1 MTTMHRLKHSF
12 VLTLVGVL
20 ALAAFAACTPLDP
33 SMTLAPSD
41 APAGPGAE
49 ATVPAAE
56 EAAAPEGTGAMAT
69 VATRSLR
76 VRSAPNPDAE
86 VVAGVRE
93 GETYPV
99 VDLSSDGEWVLLAV
113 PAAPDGQGWVA
124 ANLVSINGTLSG
136 SADAILVPTPAAA
149 DEATPAAAEEPV
161 AEEAAPENAAADN
174 AAATI
179 EVPVPDPGFAVVVT
193 DGTRLRVR
201 AEATTDSDIVG
212 YVYAGEIY
220 EVVGTSDDGTWVQIA
235 GSTEE
240 VSDNPDGGWVAAAAS
255 RLAA

>member
-1 MTTMHRLKHSF
+1 MTKMHRLKHSF

-33 SMTLAPSD
+33 SMTMGQSD
-41 APAGPGAE
+41 APAGPGTE
-49 ATVPAAE
+49 ATAPAGE

-93 GETYPV
+93 GESYPV

-149 DEATPAAAEEPV
+149 GEATPAP
-161 AEEAAPENAAADN
+161 AEEAATEAATAED

-201 AEATTDSDIVG
+201 AEPTTDSDIVG
-212 YVYAGEIY
+212 YVYAGEVY
-220 EVVGTSDDGTWVQIA
+220 AVLGTSDDGVWVQIA
-235 GSTEE
+235 GSTEA
-240 VSDNPDGGWVAAAAS
+240 VSDNPDGGWVAAEF
-255 RLAA
+255 LVMGQ

>member
-49 ATVPAAE
+49 ATAPAAE

-149 DEATPAAAEEPV
+149 GEATPAP
-161 AEEAAPENAAADN
+161 AEEATVTDDAAAED
-174 AAATI
+174 AAAPI

-212 YVYAGEIY
+212 YVYAGEVY
-220 EVVGTSDDGTWVQIA
+220 EVLGTSDDGVWVQIA
-235 GSTEE
+235 GSTEA
-240 VSDNPDGGWVAAAAS
+240 VSDNPDGGWVAAEF
-255 RLAA
+255 LVVGQ

>member
-33 SMTLAPSD
+33 SMTMGQSD

-49 ATVPAAE
+49 AAAPAAE

-93 GETYPV
+93 GESYPV

-149 DEATPAAAEEPV
+149 GEATPAP
-161 AEEAAPENAAADN
+161 AEEAATGDAATDD
-174 AAATI
+174 AATI

-201 AEATTDSDIVG
+201 AEPTTDSDIVG
-212 YVYAGEIY
+212 YVYAGEVY
-220 EVVGTSDDGTWVQIA
+220 EVLGTSDDGVWVQIA
-235 GSTEE
+235 GSTEA
-240 VSDNPDGGWVAAAAS
+240 VSDNPDGGWVAAEF
-255 RLAA
+255 LVVGQ

>member
-33 SMTLAPSD
+33 SMTMGQSD
-41 APAGPGAE
+41 APAGPGTE
-49 ATVPAAE
+49 ATAPAGE

-93 GETYPV
+93 GESYPV

-149 DEATPAAAEEPV
+149 GEATPAP
-161 AEEAAPENAAADN
+161 AEEAATGDAASDD
-174 AAATI
+174 AATI

-201 AEATTDSDIVG
+201 AEPTTDSDIVG
-212 YVYAGEIY
+212 YVYAGEVY
-220 EVVGTSDDGTWVQIA
+220 EVLGTSDDGVWVQIA
-235 GSTEE
+235 GSTEA
-240 VSDNPDGGWVAAAAS
+240 VSDNPDGGWVAAEF
-255 RLAA
+255 LVVGQ